1 MSNGQAPSPTS
12 TTPAEDSENLQDM
25 WDEPL
30 EVAMDTWAVTRCLN
44 DYGKKETRW
53 SAGHFV
59 AVAMWSGGL
68 EAGIQAA
75 KAIRIFGLWS
85 PHADDE
91 DEALPAW
98 SNETRREWILE
109 KLWPIIQTNQ
119 TTLLQWA
126 RRCNPGTPFPDFE
139 TAHLHLLRQCIGPDL
154 TQFPSVVRP
163 KLEYGHGTTLPWKRL
178 VTVEQVWET
187 LAPVLRKH
195 FDPEVDLNAIAEKIQ
210 PNAIDRY
217 TKNVYEG
224 RINSKRKHKL
234 NLDDHYRPSRGNNK
248 EINLPQTDDNED
260 DDEDFEERPKDTA
273 AVKRVPC
280 SSKEISTNLV
290 RDQLGITR
298 QEYRDAEDSPTDDAN
313 EEQSLNVAWTAVPRS
328 AVHRAA
334 TPGMQRLISTKSP
347 FRGSVNKVTVQAKS
361 SNLRTREEPQS
372 IHQQIVNELY
382 EQTCGISTHTI
393 INFYESRNPS
403 PALPNV
409 WKEIWTHRQSN
420 SMWTSGSI
428 DHLPYPRTPS
438 TVSPRSKGTL
448 NVHARVMQANIDK
461 GLRQVAK
468 ADLSKFKMFCGEV
481 IVID

>member
-44 DYGKKETRW
+44 DHGKKETRW

-98 SNETRREWILE
+98 SNETRRECILE

-119 TTLLQWA
+119 TLLLKWV
-126 RRCNPGTPFPDFE
+126 RRCNPGTRFPNFE

-154 TQFPSVVRP
+154 TKFPSVVRP
-163 KLEYGHGTTLPWKRL
+163 KLKYGHGTTLPWKRL
-178 VTVEQVWET
+178 VTVEQFWET

-195 FDPEVDLNAIAEKIQ
+195 FDPEVNLDLVSQKIQ
-210 PNAIDRY
+210 PRAFGPEARNTYAGG
-217 TKNVYEG
+217 VYFA
-224 RINSKRKHKL
+224 RNPKAK
-234 NLDDHYRPSRGNNK
+234 PSRGANK
-248 EINLPQTDDNED
+248 DVDLFHADDNED
-260 DDEDFEERPKDTA
+260 DAEDFEEPLKDTA
-273 AVKRVPC
+273 AVKREPC
-280 SSKEISTNLV
+280 PSKDIDTNLV
-290 RDQLGITR
+290 RNRLDVTR
-298 QEYRDAEDSPTDDAN
+298 QEHHDAEDSKTDDAN
-313 EEQSLNVAWTAVPRS
+313 KEQSLNAAWSANPRS

-334 TPGMQRLISTKSP
+334 TPRIQRPIFTKSP
-347 FRGSVNKVTVQAKS
+347 VCGSVNNATVQARPP
-361 SNLRTREEPQS
+361 NLRTREDSQS
-372 IHQQIVNELY
+372 KHQQVINELY

-403 PALPNV
+403 PELPNV
-409 WKEIWTHRQSN
+409 WKEIWSHRQSN

-428 DHLPYPRTPS
+428 DRLPYPRTYS
-438 TVSPRSKGTL
+438 TVSPRSKSTL
-448 NVHARVMQANIDK
+448 NVHARVMQANIDQ
-461 GLRQVAK
+461 GLRQVAE